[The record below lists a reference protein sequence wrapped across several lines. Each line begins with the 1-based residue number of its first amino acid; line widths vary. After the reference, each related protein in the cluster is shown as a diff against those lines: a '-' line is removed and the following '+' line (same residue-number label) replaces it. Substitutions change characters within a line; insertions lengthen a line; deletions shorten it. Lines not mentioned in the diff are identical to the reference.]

1 MLKAEKI
8 KKEYRSGSVVTPVL
22 KGVNFNIEDGEFVSI
37 VGVSGSGKSTLL
49 NVIGLLDSPTSG
61 KYWIDEEEVAD
72 LNSDERA
79 RLRNEKI
86 GFVFQRYNLLPR
98 TSVLEN
104 VLLPTIYNASTSREE
119 AEERARDLLEKVGL
133 SHRLQ
138 NEPNE
143 LSGGESQRVAIAR
156 SLVNNPTLIL
166 ADEPTGNLG
175 YENTEPV
182 MDIFKD
188 LNEEGHTV
196 LLVTHSKEIA
206 NYANRML
213 HLEKGIIQERPPQE
227 INHTLDGSK
236 K

>member
-1 MLKAEKI
+1 MLKTRKLE
-8 KKEYRSGSVVTPVL
+8 KEYRSDSVVTPVL
-22 KGVNFNIEDGEFVSI
+22 QGINFDIKDGEFVSI

-61 KYWIDEEEVAD
+61 KYWIDEKEVAD

-79 RLRNEKI
+79 KMRNKKI

-104 VLLPTIYNASTSREE
+104 VLLPTIYNAGISRKE
-119 AEERARDLLEKVGL
+119 AEQRAHDLLEKVGL

-138 NEPNE
+138 NDPNE

-156 SLVNNPTLIL
+156 SLINNPSLIL

-175 YENTEPV
+175 YKHTEPV
-182 MDIFKD
+182 MNILKD

-206 NYANRML
+206 NYASRIL

-227 INHTLDGSK
+227 MNHTLNGSK